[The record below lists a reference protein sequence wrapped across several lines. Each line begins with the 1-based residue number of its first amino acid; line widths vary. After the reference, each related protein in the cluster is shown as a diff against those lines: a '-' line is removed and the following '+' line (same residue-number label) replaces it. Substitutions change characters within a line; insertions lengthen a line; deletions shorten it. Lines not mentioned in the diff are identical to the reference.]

1 MTCSPETLSKLKQQF
16 PLLSKII
23 HLEPVV
29 WFNPNI
35 KHVHDLTDV
44 HVNKKD
50 IEAASGLW
58 KRFTPFL
65 SKAFTEIGQANG
77 VIESSLVRIPEMQTE
92 LAKRNST
99 DIKGEIYLKCDNE
112 LPVAGS
118 IKARGGFYE
127 VLHYAESL
135 ALNANLISKNDDY
148 EKFLNPALQTF
159 FKQYSIGVGST
170 GNLGLSIGIMSAK
183 LGFQVSVYMSADA
196 KQWKKSLLR
205 EQGVHVYE
213 YEGDFS
219 EAIEK
224 GRKETLADPNGYF
237 IDDEDSELLFFG
249 YSTAALYLE
258 RQLAEQGI
266 KVNEEHPLFVY
277 LPCGVGGAP
286 GGITFGLKQIFG
298 DHVHCFFAEPTH
310 SPSAL
315 VGLLTGKK
323 EQISVQDVGIDNQT
337 EADGLAVGRPSR
349 FTTTISDQLVSGIYT
364 IADERLFQLL
374 AAIWDKEEIFL
385 EPSAAAGLAGPVK
398 LMQTDYTS
406 NLPMDQATH
415 IVWATG
421 GALVPETDRKE
432 FYKKGKQ
439 NN

>member
-1 MTCSPETLSKLKQQF
+1 MTCSPETLNKLKQQF

-432 FYKKGKQ
+432 FYKKGKK